1 VEIESVAYIPSLPRY
16 KCFIWDTYLLFALLM
31 QRMKP
36 RKHLVS
42 VENSDSAAGDYKSRY
57 GGLLFLSRGLSFL
70 RRGLFYRRDMLS
82 I

>member
-1 VEIESVAYIPSLPRY
+1 
-16 KCFIWDTYLLFALLM
+16 
-31 QRMKP
+31 MKP